1 MSMSPTRI
9 QTRARG
15 FSLIEL
21 MITVLIIAV
30 LAAIS
35 LPIYQNHVVKT
46 RRAAA
51 TACLLEMGQF
61 MERYYTTNLTY
72 VGAALPAST
81 CRNDLAPFYTIALD
95 GAATAAAYGVTA
107 TAVGTQASRDTTCG
121 NLGLNQAG
129 TRSVSSGSVDECW

>member
-1 MSMSPTRI
+1 MSPNIPSR
-9 QTRARG
+9 RARG

-21 MITVLIIAV
+21 MITVLVIAV
-30 LAAIS
+30 LAAIA
-35 LPIYQNHVVKT
+35 LPLYQQQVVKT

-51 TACLLEMGQF
+51 SACLLEMGQF

-72 VGAALPAST
+72 VGAALPDTT

-107 TAVGTQASRDTTCG
+107 TAINTQASRDTTCG

-129 TRSVSSGSVDECW
+129 TRTVSSGSVSECW